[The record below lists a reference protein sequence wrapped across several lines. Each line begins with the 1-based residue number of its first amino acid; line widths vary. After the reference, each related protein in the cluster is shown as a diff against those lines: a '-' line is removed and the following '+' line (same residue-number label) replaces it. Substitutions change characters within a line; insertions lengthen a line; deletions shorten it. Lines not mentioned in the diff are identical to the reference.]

1 MRSGFSGVA
10 DGSPPTGLARSA
22 QTCPL
27 RAGVGCVGGGLPLH
41 VCVVIGTATT
51 CFKYSGRTI
60 EVLPAAPVDG
70 ETHAWTARTAF
81 VYHLLW
87 VDLGRGGAID
97 TSALLARHVESA
109 LRDAMSDKDYQRLLR
124 LLEQVV
130 KLVPNLDIDP

>member
-1 MRSGFSGVA
+1 M
-10 DGSPPTGLARSA
+10 PI
-22 QTCPL
+22 TCW
-27 RAGVGCVGGGLPLH
+27 RRVRGRGGLPLH

-60 EVLPAAPVDG
+60 EALPAAPVDG
-70 ETHAWTARTAF
+70 ETSVGSDPREDCEDSFRLSPAVGRSR
-81 VYHLLW
+81 
-87 VDLGRGGAID
+87 RGGAID